1 MRLGIKTRDEFIEL
15 LNNNY
20 LQLQKEFLTKIQC
33 LSSTYKIKTMMGDS
47 TIKEPST
54 FDPKRIADFFEYVVR
69 RLDGWSIQEVTSSN
83 NDDIRRIFAKF
94 EIIHG
99 NYLMSGHLSI
109 QFHVLLYYKPDQ
121 RVIDCQRDLDKIIDQ
136 TKNKEEHVADHSDD
150 LVLNKLK
157 DRGYKNLDHQ
167 NLFEILYDN
176 DELRS
181 SIYAEIEESQDT
193 DFKQL
198 EERKKKLFAELDSLL
213 IEVYQMAPVLIDD
226 TRLVTGEEGCL
237 CTIDLEF
244 LKGNTKEG
252 LFDTLAIPTDTKDTI
267 LKRLDEL
274 HNIIK
279 SYHVDNLVK

>member
-1 MRLGIKTRDEFIEL
+1 MRLGVKTRDDFIEL
-15 LNNNY
+15 LNKDY
-20 LQLQKEFLTKIQC
+20 LQLQQEFLAKIQC
-33 LSSTYKIKTMMGDS
+33 LSSTVKIKTMLGDS

-54 FDPKRIADFFEYVVR
+54 FNPKRVVDFFQYIVE

-83 NDDIRRIFAKF
+83 NDDIRRIFTKF

-99 NYLMSGHLSI
+99 NYLISGHLSI

-121 RVIDCQRDLDKIIDQ
+121 RVINCQRDLAKIIDQ
-136 TKNKEEHVADHSDD
+136 TKSKEEHVSDNSD
-150 LVLNKLK
+150 ELVLNRLK

-167 NLFEILYDN
+167 RLFEILYND

-181 SIYAEIEESQDT
+181 SIYSEIEESQDVN
-193 DFKQL
+193 FKQL

-226 TRLVTGEEGCL
+226 NRLVTGEEGCL

-244 LKGNTKEG
+244 LKGNTREG
-252 LFDTLAIPTDTKDTI
+252 LFDTLAIPVDTKDAI
-267 LKRLDEL
+267 LKRLEEL
-274 HNIIK
+274 HNIVK
-279 SYHVDNLVK
+279 SYNVNNLVK